1 MKLYLIL
8 ISSYSACAAILQ
20 SDDFVKCFLMQLLE
34 LLVYFPIVLKVH
46 FDLPHC
52 LFVQPRAQGPPCSCD
67 EGLELKWGH
76 LRGSEACVAF
86 REVFDARQWHPLG
99 RDDGRWEGATK
110 VFLEWK
116 LSEKGGWPCLHP
128 LPLAQENIVF
138 STSNVLFV
146 SKVIQLLLYSHLMH
160 TRCIP
165 FVPKSAWHYTINA
178 SASVKS

>member
-8 ISSYSACAAILQ
+8 MSSYSACAAILQ

-46 FDLPHC
+46 FDLPPC

-99 RDDGRWEGATK
+99 RDDGR
-110 VFLEWK
+110 
-116 LSEKGGWPCLHP
+116 
-128 LPLAQENIVF
+128 
-138 STSNVLFV
+138 
-146 SKVIQLLLYSHLMH
+146 
-160 TRCIP
+160 
-165 FVPKSAWHYTINA
+165 
-178 SASVKS
+178 